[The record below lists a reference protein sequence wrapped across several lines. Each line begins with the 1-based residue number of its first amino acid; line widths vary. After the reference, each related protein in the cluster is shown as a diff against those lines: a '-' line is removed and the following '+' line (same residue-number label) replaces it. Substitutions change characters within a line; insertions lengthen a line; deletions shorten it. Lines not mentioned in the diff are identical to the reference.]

1 MTLARV
7 CLRIGLKM
15 DKIGPIFPK
24 VAITEVAMSESLP
37 LPQIQ
42 GYLFRQ
48 NAHINQFVKSQKSR
62 VFVDMIH
69 LSEVG
74 VALKKPASSTS
85 TSNPFQISCS
95 QLEHHLSRQ
104 PRPCSRMSFSG
115 FVLLSGWKEPRLGI
129 SWGPEQGGTLWNFE
143 HFELFERTTCV
154 TWYHLIQV
162 AAIPPRSC
170 HVFDSI
176 SAKASLRHEMLT
188 SSSVQ
193 AAREWD
199 DIVHRENGF
208 LEPVFFFF
216 SQQFYNQIW
225 ENSYK
230 P

>member
-115 FVLLSGWKEPRLGI
+115 FLLLSGWKEPRLGI
-129 SWGPEQGGTLWNFE
+129 SWGPEQGGTWWNMLGILSFLKE
-143 HFELFERTTCV
+143 PLV
-154 TWYHLIQV
+154 SLDITWFN
-162 AAIPPRSC
+162 SC